1 MNKSESISNLAKAL
15 SLAQGAMGKAQ
26 MSSTNPHFKS
36 KYADLE
42 SLWDACKYY
51 LHTNGLSV
59 VQLPSCESGQYYV
72 ETILL
77 HSSGEWISGR
87 CYIQPSKLDPHGI
100 MSSYTYAR
108 RGGLQAMVGLCGDS
122 DDDGNSA
129 MNFSTPS
136 RPATPAKPST
146 PMART
151 ILPKP
156 AATSTPSTGLE
167 DLLDQDSIADSQGKS
182 DPWSATEADDDLPF

>member
-1 MNKSESISNLAKAL
+1 MNKSKSITNLATAL
-15 SLAQGAMGKAQ
+15 SLAQGAMGKAA

-42 SLWDACKYY
+42 SLWDACKPH
-51 LHTNGLSV
+51 LVGNGLSV
-59 VQLPSCESGQYYV
+59 VQLPSAEGGQYFV

-77 HSSGEWISGR
+77 HSSGEWLSGR
-87 CYIQPSKLDPHGI
+87 CFIQPNKLDPHGI

-136 RPATPAKPST
+136 RTTT
-146 PMART
+146 PMAR
-151 ILPKP
+151 IALPKP
-156 AATSTPSTGLE
+156 AATQTPSTGLE
-167 DLLDQDSIADSQGKS
+167 DLLDMDSIADSQGKS
-182 DPWSATEADDDLPF
+182 APWSATEAEDDLPF

>member
-1 MNKSESISNLAKAL
+1 MNKSESITKLATAL
-15 SLAQGAMGKAQ
+15 SLAQGAMGKAA

-42 SLWDACKYY
+42 SLWDACKPH
-51 LHTNGLSV
+51 LTGNGLSV
-59 VQLPSCESGQYYV
+59 VQLPSAEGGQYFV

-77 HSSGEWISGR
+77 HSSGEWISGK
-87 CYIQPSKLDPHGI
+87 CFIQPGKLDPHGI

-129 MNFSTPS
+129 MNFS
-136 RPATPAKPST
+136 RIPAGKIIT
-146 PMART
+146 
-151 ILPKP
+151 PKP
-156 AATSTPSTGLE
+156 AATQTLSTGLE
-167 DLLDQDSIADSQGKS
+167 DLLDMDSIADSQGKS
-182 DPWSATEADDDLPF
+182 APWSATEADDDLPF

>member
-1 MNKSESISNLAKAL
+1 MNKSESIANLAKAL
-15 SLAQGAMGKAQ
+15 SLAQGAMGKAA

-42 SLWDACKYY
+42 SLWDACKPH
-51 LHTNGLSV
+51 LITNGLSV
-59 VQLPSCESGQYYV
+59 VQLPSAEGGYYFV

-77 HSSGEWISGR
+77 HSSGEWISGK

-129 MNFSTPS
+129 MNFSAI
-136 RPATPAKPST
+136 PAGKIIKP
-146 PMART
+146 
-151 ILPKP
+151 LPKP
-156 AATSTPSTGLE
+156 STPSTGLE

-182 DPWSATEADDDLPF
+182 DPWSATEAEDDLPF

>member
-1 MNKSESISNLAKAL
+1 MQKSESITKLATAL
-15 SLAQGAMGKAQ
+15 SLAQGAMGKAA

-42 SLWDACKYY
+42 SLWDACKPH
-51 LHTNGLSV
+51 LVGNGLSV
-59 VQLPSCESGQYYV
+59 VQLPSAEGGYYFV

-87 CYIQPSKLDPHGI
+87 CFIQPNKLDPHGI

-129 MNFSTPS
+129 MNFSTIPAGKIINPLP
-136 RPATPAKPST
+136 RPRILKP
-146 PMART
+146 
-151 ILPKP
+151 
-156 AATSTPSTGLE
+156 STPSTGLE
-167 DLLDQDSIADSQGKS
+167 DLLDADSIVDSQGKP
-182 DPWSATEADDDLPF
+182 DPWSATEAADDLPF

>member
-1 MNKSESISNLAKAL
+1 MQKSESITNLATAL
-15 SLAQGAMGKAQ
+15 SLAQGAMGKAA

-42 SLWDACKYY
+42 SLWDACKPH
-51 LHTNGLSV
+51 LTSNGLSV
-59 VQLPSCESGQYYV
+59 VQLPSCEAGQYYV

-77 HSSGEWISGR
+77 HSSGEWLSGR
-87 CYIQPSKLDPHGI
+87 CFIQPGKLDPHGI

-129 MNFSTPS
+129 MNFSTS
-136 RPATPAKPST
+136 ARPTTSAKSST
-146 PMART
+146 PVSR
-151 ILPKP
+151 IFIPKP
-156 AATSTPSTGLE
+156 AAAPTPTTGLE

-182 DPWSATEADDDLPF
+182 APWSATEAEDDLPF

>member
-1 MNKSESISNLAKAL
+1 MTKSDSITNLAKAL

-42 SLWDACKYY
+42 SLWDAAKYF

-59 VQLPSCESGQYYV
+59 VQLPSCEAGQYYV

-129 MNFSTPS
+129 MNFSTP
-136 RPATPAKPST
+136 AKSST

-156 AATSTPSTGLE
+156 AATPTPSTGLE

-182 DPWSATEADDDLPF
+182 DPWSATEAADDLPF

>member
-1 MNKSESISNLAKAL
+1 MTKSESITNLAKAL

-42 SLWDACKYY
+42 SLWDACKYF

-59 VQLPSCESGQYYV
+59 VQLPSCEAGQYYV

-77 HSSGEWISGR
+77 HSSGEWISGK
-87 CYIQPSKLDPHGI
+87 CYIQPGKLDPHGI

-136 RPATPAKPST
+136 RPSTSSKSAT
-146 PMART
+146 PMAR
-151 ILPKP
+151 IALPKP
-156 AATSTPSTGLE
+156 SSTPTPSTGLE

-182 DPWSATEADDDLPF
+182 APWSATEAEDDLPF

>member
-1 MNKSESISNLAKAL
+1 MEKSESITNLAKAL
-15 SLAQGAMGKAQ
+15 SLAQGAMGKAA

-59 VQLPSCESGQYYV
+59 VQLPSAEGGYYFV

-100 MSSYTYAR
+100 MSAYTYAR

-129 MNFSTPS
+129 MNFSAI
-136 RPATPAKPST
+136 PAGTMIR

-167 DLLDQDSIADSQGKS
+167 DLLDQDSIVDSQGKS
-182 DPWSATEADDDLPF
+182 DPWSATEAADDLPF

>member
-1 MNKSESISNLAKAL
+1 MHKSESIANLAKAL
-15 SLAQGAMGKAQ
+15 SLAQGAMGKAA

-42 SLWDACKYY
+42 SLWDACKYF

-59 VQLPSCESGQYYV
+59 VQLPSCEAGQYYV

-77 HSSGEWISGR
+77 HSSGEWISGK
-87 CYIQPSKLDPHGI
+87 CYIQPGKLDPHGI

-129 MNFSTPS
+129 MNFSTPA
-136 RPATPAKPST
+136 RPSTSSKPST

-156 AATSTPSTGLE
+156 IPAPTPSTGLE
-167 DLLDQDSIADSQGKS
+167 DLLDQDSIVDSQGTS
-182 DPWSATEADDDLPF
+182 APWSATEAEDDLPF

>member
-1 MNKSESISNLAKAL
+1 MNKSESIANLAKAL
-15 SLAQGAMGKAQ
+15 SIAQGAMGKAA

-42 SLWDACKYY
+42 SLWDACKPH
-51 LHTNGLSV
+51 LTSNGLSV
-59 VQLPSCESGQYYV
+59 IQSPSCEGGQYYV
-72 ETILL
+72 ETMLL
-77 HSSGEWISGR
+77 HSSGEWLSGR
-87 CYIQPSKLDPHGI
+87 CYIQPGKLDPHGI
-100 MSSYTYAR
+100 MGGYTYAR

-136 RPATPAKPST
+136 RPSTPAKPST
-146 PMART
+146 PMAR
-151 ILPKP
+151 IALPKP
-156 AATSTPSTGLE
+156 SSTPTPSTGLE

-182 DPWSATEADDDLPF
+182 APWSATEAEDDLPF

>member
-1 MNKSESISNLAKAL
+1 MEKSESITNLAKAL
-15 SLAQGAMGKAQ
+15 SLAQGAMGKAA

-59 VQLPSCESGQYYV
+59 VQLPSAEGGYYFV

-77 HSSGEWISGR
+77 HSSGEWISGK
-87 CYIQPSKLDPHGI
+87 CYIQPNKLDPHGI

-129 MNFSTPS
+129 MNFSS
-136 RPATPAKPST
+136 IPAGTKFS

-156 AATSTPSTGLE
+156 AATPNPSTGLE

-182 DPWSATEADDDLPF
+182 DPWSATEAADDLPF

>member
-1 MNKSESISNLAKAL
+1 MQKSESISKLATAL
-15 SLAQGAMGKAQ
+15 SLAQGAMGKAA

-42 SLWDACKYY
+42 SLWDACKPH
-51 LHTNGLSV
+51 LVGNGLSV
-59 VQLPSCESGQYYV
+59 VQLPSAEGGQYFV

-77 HSSGEWISGR
+77 HSSGEWLSGR
-87 CYIQPSKLDPHGI
+87 CFIQPGKLDPHGI
-100 MSSYTYAR
+100 MSAYTYAR

-136 RPATPAKPST
+136 RPATP
-146 PMART
+146 MART

-156 AATSTPSTGLE
+156 TATPTPSTGLE
-167 DLLDQDSIADSQGKS
+167 DLLDMDSIADSQGKS
-182 DPWSATEADDDLPF
+182 DPWSATEAEDDLPF

>member
-1 MNKSESISNLAKAL
+1 MEKSESIANLAKAL
-15 SLAQGAMGKAQ
+15 SLAQGAMGKAV

-42 SLWDACKYY
+42 SLWDACKYF

-59 VQLPSCESGQYYV
+59 VQLPSAEGGYYFV

-77 HSSGEWISGR
+77 HSSGEWISGK
-87 CYIQPSKLDPHGI
+87 CFIQPSKLDPHGI
-100 MSSYTYAR
+100 MSAYTYAR

-136 RPATPAKPST
+136 RPATP
-146 PMART
+146 MAR
-151 ILPKP
+151 IALPKP
-156 AATSTPSTGLE
+156 AATQTPSTGLE
-167 DLLDQDSIADSQGKS
+167 DLLDMDSIADSQGKS
-182 DPWSATEADDDLPF
+182 DPWSATEAADDLPF